1 MTKAAPT
8 RPQTIFL
15 VEDEKELA
23 DEIKI
28 ELERLGYHVQMAS
41 IAEAA
46 DAARVGDA
54 AILVMDRMVFGEDSL
69 NMLESCA
76 RKASRCRF

>member
-1 MTKAAPT
+1 LTKTTPI

-23 DEIKI
+23 DEIQT
-28 ELERLGYHVQMAS
+28 ELERLGYHMQMAS

-46 DAARVGDA
+46 MRPGSAMRP
-54 AILVMDRMVFGEDSL
+54 S
-69 NMLESCA
+69 
-76 RKASRCRF
+76 